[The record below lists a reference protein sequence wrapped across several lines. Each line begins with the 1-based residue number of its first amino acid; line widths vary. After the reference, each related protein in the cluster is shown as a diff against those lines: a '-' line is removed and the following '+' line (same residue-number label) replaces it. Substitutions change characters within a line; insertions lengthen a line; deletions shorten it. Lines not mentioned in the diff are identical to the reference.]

1 MDCCAGVAVVAGSN
15 PGGSTKLG
23 AEELGASTVELERQ
37 VQFNL
42 LLLSMSINVPIKRS
56 NSLLTKKF
64 VRLLLYRFWTQNPA
78 MSSLLLKNFVCFVVN
93 KNN

>member
-15 PGGSTKLG
+15 PGGSTKFR
-23 AEELGASTVELERQ
+23 AEELGASTVESERQ

-64 VRLLLYRFWTQNPA
+64 VRCCYTGPGPKTPRCRHF
-78 MSSLLLKNFVCFVVN
+78 FVEKFCLFCS
-93 KNN
+93 K